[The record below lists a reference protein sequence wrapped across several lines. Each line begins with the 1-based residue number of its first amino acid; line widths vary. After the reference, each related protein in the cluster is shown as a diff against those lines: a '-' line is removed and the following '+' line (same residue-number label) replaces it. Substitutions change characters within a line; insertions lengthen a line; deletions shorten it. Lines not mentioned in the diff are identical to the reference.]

1 MGKPSVAL
9 PSLPC
14 STPRPDAGRWERLAY
29 DRTARLGKYGY
40 FDAAAAERVV
50 KFVGALCHSRG
61 PAAGKRFVLSPWQ
74 DHLVRTLFGWKTT
87 GGTRM
92 FRRGFIGLPR
102 KNGKSTLA
110 AALALYLLF
119 ADKEPGPEVVCVATA
134 RDQANIV
141 VREAQSLLRSNAV
154 LRTRAQC
161 FRNSIVLPEGK
172 GRLVAMGR
180 DPDVLW
186 GKHVSAAVFDEAHA
200 HAHRHLWDA
209 INTSTAGRSQPLVL
223 CISTAGQR
231 FGGIYDE
238 LRDYSEQVLEGKVDD
253 PHWFAWI
260 SAADDDKSW
269 DSEEAWRQANPGLGQ
284 SVQLEELATVAQA
297 AVSPAAQVAFRR
309 YHLNQRVS
317 SAEGFVPQD
326 VWADGQRDRPEQ
338 LPSSCVVGL
347 DLASTTD
354 LSAAVAAYNL
364 GETWW
369 VEPVAWTTKRALS
382 GSRGKLY
389 REWHEAGYLKIAGTD
404 SILYEA
410 IRQWFLELRKNGV
423 TVERIFCDPHLAHH
437 LLQEFRDEG
446 FRDDQIVEIHQ
457 SRRYLDPLIRA
468 TERLIYER
476 RLWHPRHPV
485 LDWCVANVRVD
496 IEDKAQK
503 RQLDRQRSTGPI
515 DLAAALIFAIGGTET
530 ILEESEEVSGN
541 IEDICVQ
548 VL

>member
-1 MGKPSVAL
+1 MGKPDSSL
-9 PSLPC
+9 SSLPHA
-14 STPRPDAGRWERLAY
+14 TPRPDAGRWEKLAY
-29 DRTARLGKYGY
+29 GRTARLGKHGY

-61 PAAGKRFVLSPWQ
+61 PAAGRRFLLPPWQ
-74 DHLVRTLFGWKTT
+74 DYLVRMLFGWKRSD
-87 GGTRM
+87 GTRL

-110 AALALYLLF
+110 AALALYFLF
-119 ADKEPGPEVVCVATA
+119 ADGEPGPEVVCVAAAKEQA
-134 RDQANIV
+134 RIILNQAMDFF
-141 VREAQSLLRSNAV
+141 RGNAV
-154 LRTRAQC
+154 LRARAEC
-161 FRNSIVLPEGK
+161 YRNAIVLPEGR
-172 GRLVAMGR
+172 GHLLVVGK
-180 DPDVLW
+180 DPDVFW
-186 GKHVSAAVFDEAHA
+186 GKHTSAVLFDEVHA
-200 HAHRHLWDA
+200 HANRDLWDA
-209 INTSTAGRSQPLVL
+209 VNTSTVGRAQPLVL
-223 CISTAGQR
+223 CLSTAGQR

-238 LRDYSEQVLEGKVDD
+238 LRDYSEQVLEGKIDD

-269 DSEEAWRQANPGLGQ
+269 DSEEAWRQANPGLGH
-284 SVQLEELATVAQA
+284 SVQLEEIATVAQA
-297 AVSPAAQVAFRR
+297 AVSSAAQVAFRR

-326 VWADGQRDRPEQ
+326 VWLEGQRERPEQ
-338 LPSSCVVGL
+338 LPSTCVVGL
-347 DLASTTD
+347 DLASRTD
-354 LSAAVAAYNL
+354 LSAAVAAYDL
-364 GETWW
+364 GGHWW
-369 VEPVAWTTKRALS
+369 IEPVAWTTRRAL
-382 GSRGKLY
+382 GGNRGRLY
-389 REWHEAGYLKIAGTD
+389 REWHEAGFLKIAGVD

-410 IRQWFLELRKNGV
+410 IRQWFLELRENGV
-423 TVERIFCDPHLAHH
+423 TVERMFCDPHLAHH
-437 LLQEFRDEG
+437 LLQELRDDG

-457 SRRYLDPLIRA
+457 SRRHLDPLIRA

-515 DLAAALIFAIGGTET
+515 DLAAAMIFAVGGAET
-530 ILEESEEVSGN
+530 IIEQAAEEDVD